1 MQPQIDGIEI
11 LTQIC
16 ETKKRKMQ
24 EKGISLGYDLPQ
36 KREFPL
42 ICPTLLNDKF
52 APFVIA
58 EVKRKSP
65 TKGHISTI
73 TEPTKLAQIYI
84 NQGANAIS
92 VLCEEDYFQGSLRD
106 LYAIKRAFPQAC
118 ILRKDFILHKDEAR
132 VSYFF
137 GADMVLLIVA
147 LFVDDME
154 SFCAIYD
161 ELLAYNL
168 TPLIEIHTLA
178 EYNLIK
184 DLNLQKAIVGINTR
198 NLKTFQINKMEA
210 MKLRAQIPKHI
221 PVIFESGIQ
230 SEYDSFMAGSGGFQG
245 ILCGSFLVERLDKKE
260 VFLESSRDLDLSY
273 NVDSRPTSHANT
285 TTNSSSCSVALVAL
299 ADLEGR
305 SYLSDMTIHHNS
317 ANRSNCIDKGANLEN
332 LDSKHTPHHSII
344 YGLKQAFS
352 IGASKDIFATLLQ
365 RFYTKNHSM
374 QKECYKPLIK
384 VCGINDLEFL
394 KESVKYAD
402 MLGFILTPK
411 SMRYVERKFLQEAQ
425 KVYDTHKDSMPL
437 RVGVVTHECVEVGV
451 KYLEEGLI
459 DCLQLHDMPISF
471 CIESEIVK
479 DIESFYGPYPLHT
492 LYARLHTG
500 LLPFYPSI
508 NYKELLHIDKGLQT
522 HFALWD
528 SSAGSGCDIDIVAIQ
543 DFLAKHKT
551 LQGNLWLA
559 GGISAKN
566 LQTILTLNPMLLDIC
581 SGFESQ
587 KGKKSIPSLKEFFDL
602 LDSLF

>member
-1 MQPQIDGIEI
+1 MQPQINGIEI

-42 ICPTLLNDKF
+42 IYPTLLNDRT

-92 VLCEEDYFQGSLRD
+92 VLCEEDYFQGSLQD
-106 LYAIKRAFPQAC
+106 LYAIKRVFPQAC

-132 VSYFF
+132 VSYLF

-210 MKLRAQIPKHI
+210 MKLRTQIPKHI

-245 ILCGSFLVERLDKKE
+245 ILCGSFLVEQLDKKE
-260 VFLESSRDLDLSY
+260 AFLESSEDLDLSY
-273 NVDSRPTSHANT
+273 N
-285 TTNSSSCSVALVAL
+285 
-299 ADLEGR
+299 
-305 SYLSDMTIHHNS
+305 I
-317 ANRSNCIDKGANLEN
+317 
-332 LDSKHTPHHSII
+332 DSKHILHYSII
-344 YGLKQAFS
+344 HGLKQALS
-352 IGASKDIFATLLQ
+352 IGANKAIFATLLQ

-402 MLGFILTPK
+402 MLGFILTPE
-411 SMRYVERKFLQEAQ
+411 SMRYVDREFLQEAQ
-425 KVYDTHKDSMPL
+425 KAFNTHKDSMPL

-492 LYARLHTG
+492 LYARLNAG

-508 NYKELLHIDKGLQT
+508 NYKELLHVEKGLQT

-566 LQTILTLNPMLLDIC
+566 LQTILTLKPMLLDIC
-581 SGFESQ
+581 SGFERQ

>member
-16 ETKKRKMQ
+16 ETKNRKMQ

-42 ICPTLLNDKF
+42 ICPTLLNDRT

-92 VLCEEDYFQGSLRD
+92 VLCEEDYFQGSLQD

-132 VSYFF
+132 VSYLF

-184 DLNLQKAIVGINTR
+184 DLNLEKAIVGINTR

-245 ILCGSFLVERLDKKE
+245 ILCGSFLVEQLDKKE
-260 VFLESSRDLDLSY
+260 AFLESSGDLVLSY
-273 NVDSRPTSHANT
+273 N
-285 TTNSSSCSVALVAL
+285 
-299 ADLEGR
+299 
-305 SYLSDMTIHHNS
+305 I
-317 ANRSNCIDKGANLEN
+317 
-332 LDSKHTPHHSII
+332 DSKHIPHYSII
-344 YGLKQAFS
+344 HGLKQALS
-352 IGASKDIFATLLQ
+352 IGANKAIFATLLQ

-402 MLGFILTPK
+402 MLGFILTPE
-411 SMRYVERKFLQEAQ
+411 SMRYVDRKFLQEAQ
-425 KVYDTHKDSMPL
+425 KAFNTHKDSIPL
-437 RVGVVTHECVEVGV
+437 RVGVVTDECVEVGV

-459 DCLQLHDMPISF
+459 DCLQLHDMSISF

-492 LYARLHTG
+492 LYARLNAG

-508 NYKELLHIDKGLQT
+508 NYKELLHVEKGLQT

-566 LQTILTLNPMLLDIC
+566 LQTILTLKPMLLDIC

>member
-42 ICPTLLNDKF
+42 ICPTLPNDKS

-92 VLCEEDYFQGSLRD
+92 VLCEEDYFQGSLQD

-132 VSYFF
+132 VSYLF

-245 ILCGSFLVERLDKKE
+245 ILCGSFLVEQLDKKE
-260 VFLESSRDLDLSY
+260 AFLESSGDLDLSY
-273 NVDSRPTSHANT
+273 NVDS
-285 TTNSSSCSVALVAL
+285 
-299 ADLEGR
+299 
-305 SYLSDMTIHHNS
+305 
-317 ANRSNCIDKGANLEN
+317 
-332 LDSKHTPHHSII
+332 KHIPHHSII
-344 YGLKQAFS
+344 HGLKQAFS
-352 IGASKDIFATLLQ
+352 IGANKAIFSTLLQ

-402 MLGFILTPK
+402 MLGFILTPE
-411 SMRYVERKFLQEAQ
+411 SMRYVDRKFLQEAQ
-425 KVYDTHKDSMPL
+425 KAFNTHKDSMPL

-492 LYARLHTG
+492 LYARLNAG

-508 NYKELLHIDKGLQT
+508 NYKELLHVEKGLQT

-528 SSAGSGCDIDIVAIQ
+528 SSAGSGCDIDIVAMQ

-566 LQTILTLNPMLLDIC
+566 LQTILTLKPMLLDIC

>member
-1 MQPQIDGIEI
+1 MQPQINGIEI

-42 ICPTLLNDKF
+42 IYPTLLNDRT

-84 NQGANAIS
+84 NQGVNAIS
-92 VLCEEDYFQGSLRD
+92 VLCEEDYFQGSLQD

-132 VSYFF
+132 VSYLF

-184 DLNLQKAIVGINTR
+184 DLNLEKAIVGINTR

-245 ILCGSFLVERLDKKE
+245 ILCGSFLVEQLDKKE
-260 VFLESSRDLDLSY
+260 AFLESSEDLVLSY
-273 NVDSRPTSHANT
+273 N
-285 TTNSSSCSVALVAL
+285 
-299 ADLEGR
+299 
-305 SYLSDMTIHHNS
+305 I
-317 ANRSNCIDKGANLEN
+317 
-332 LDSKHTPHHSII
+332 DSKHAPHHSII
-344 YGLKQAFS
+344 HGLKQALS
-352 IGASKDIFATLLQ
+352 IGANKAIFATLLQ

-402 MLGFILTPK
+402 MLGFILTPE
-411 SMRYVERKFLQEAQ
+411 SMRYVDREFLQEAQ
-425 KVYDTHKDSMPL
+425 KAFNTHKDSMPL

-492 LYARLHTG
+492 LYARLNAE

-508 NYKELLHIDKGLQT
+508 NYKELLHVEKGLQT

-566 LQTILTLNPMLLDIC
+566 LQTILTLKPMLLDIC
-581 SGFESQ
+581 SGFERQ

>member
-42 ICPTLLNDKF
+42 IYPTLLNDKS

-92 VLCEEDYFQGSLRD
+92 VLCEEDYFQGSLQD

-132 VSYFF
+132 VSYLF

-245 ILCGSFLVERLDKKE
+245 ILCGSFLVEQLDKKE
-260 VFLESSRDLDLSY
+260 AFLESSGDLDLSY
-273 NVDSRPTSHANT
+273 NVDS
-285 TTNSSSCSVALVAL
+285 
-299 ADLEGR
+299 
-305 SYLSDMTIHHNS
+305 
-317 ANRSNCIDKGANLEN
+317 
-332 LDSKHTPHHSII
+332 KHIPHHSII
-344 YGLKQAFS
+344 HGLKQAFS
-352 IGASKDIFATLLQ
+352 IGANKAIFSTLLQ

-394 KESVKYAD
+394 KESLKYAD
-402 MLGFILTPK
+402 MLGFILTPE
-411 SMRYVERKFLQEAQ
+411 SMRYVDREFLQEAQ
-425 KVYDTHKDSMPL
+425 KAFNTHKDSMPL

-459 DCLQLHDMPISF
+459 DCLQLHDMSISF

-492 LYARLHTG
+492 LYARLNAE

-508 NYKELLHIDKGLQT
+508 NYKELLHVEKGLQT

-543 DFLAKHKT
+543 DFLTKHKT

-566 LQTILTLNPMLLDIC
+566 LQTILTLKPMLLDIC

>member
-1 MQPQIDGIEI
+1 MQPQINGIEI

-42 ICPTLLNDKF
+42 ICPTLLNDKS

-92 VLCEEDYFQGSLRD
+92 VLCEEDYFQGSLQD

-132 VSYFF
+132 VSYLF

-245 ILCGSFLVERLDKKE
+245 ILCGSFLVEQLDKKE
-260 VFLESSRDLDLSY
+260 AFLESSGDL
-273 NVDSRPTSHANT
+273 
-285 TTNSSSCSVALVAL
+285 
-299 ADLEGR
+299 
-305 SYLSDMTIHHNS
+305 
-317 ANRSNCIDKGANLEN
+317 
-332 LDSKHTPHHSII
+332 
-344 YGLKQAFS
+344 
-352 IGASKDIFATLLQ
+352 
-365 RFYTKNHSM
+365 
-374 QKECYKPLIK
+374 
-384 VCGINDLEFL
+384 
-394 KESVKYAD
+394 
-402 MLGFILTPK
+402 
-411 SMRYVERKFLQEAQ
+411 
-425 KVYDTHKDSMPL
+425 
-437 RVGVVTHECVEVGV
+437 
-451 KYLEEGLI
+451 
-459 DCLQLHDMPISF
+459 
-471 CIESEIVK
+471 
-479 DIESFYGPYPLHT
+479 
-492 LYARLHTG
+492 
-500 LLPFYPSI
+500 
-508 NYKELLHIDKGLQT
+508 
-522 HFALWD
+522 
-528 SSAGSGCDIDIVAIQ
+528 
-543 DFLAKHKT
+543 
-551 LQGNLWLA
+551 
-559 GGISAKN
+559 
-566 LQTILTLNPMLLDIC
+566 
-581 SGFESQ
+581 
-587 KGKKSIPSLKEFFDL
+587 
-602 LDSLF
+602 

>member
-42 ICPTLLNDKF
+42 IYPTLLNDKS

-92 VLCEEDYFQGSLRD
+92 VLCEEDYFQGSLQD

-132 VSYFF
+132 VSYLF

-221 PVIFESGIQ
+221 PIIFESGIQ

-245 ILCGSFLVERLDKKE
+245 ILCGSFLVEQLDKKE
-260 VFLESSRDLDLSY
+260 AFLESSGDLDLSY
-273 NVDSRPTSHANT
+273 HV
-285 TTNSSSCSVALVAL
+285 
-299 ADLEGR
+299 
-305 SYLSDMTIHHNS
+305 
-317 ANRSNCIDKGANLEN
+317 
-332 LDSKHTPHHSII
+332 DSKHTPHHSII
-344 YGLKQAFS
+344 HGFKQAFS
-352 IGASKDIFATLLQ
+352 IGANKAIFSTLLQ

-402 MLGFILTPK
+402 MLGFILTPE
-411 SMRYVERKFLQEAQ
+411 SMRYVDRKFLQEAQ
-425 KVYDTHKDSMPL
+425 KAFNTHKDSMPL
-437 RVGVVTHECVEVGV
+437 RVGVVTDECVEVGV

-492 LYARLHTG
+492 LYARLNAD

-508 NYKELLHIDKGLQT
+508 NYKELLQVEKGLQT

-543 DFLAKHKT
+543 DFLTKHKT

-566 LQTILTLNPMLLDIC
+566 LQTILTLKPMLLDIC

>member
-1 MQPQIDGIEI
+1 MLVAFTNEVCVKFCFKISIIHAKDYMQPQIDGIEI

-42 ICPTLLNDKF
+42 ICPTLLNDRT

-92 VLCEEDYFQGSLRD
+92 VLCEEDYFQGSLQD

-132 VSYFF
+132 VSYLF
-137 GADMVLLIVA
+137 GAAMVLLIVA

-184 DLNLQKAIVGINTR
+184 DLNLEKAIVGINTR

-245 ILCGSFLVERLDKKE
+245 ILCGSFLVEQLDKKE
-260 VFLESSRDLDLSY
+260 AFLESSGDLVLSY
-273 NVDSRPTSHANT
+273 VESKKSKMPTAEVFLDNFKGCADSCA
-285 TTNSSSCSVALVAL
+285 
-299 ADLEGR
+299 R
-305 SYLSDMTIHHNS
+305 S
-317 ANRSNCIDKGANLEN
+317 
-332 LDSKHTPHHSII
+332 
-344 YGLKQAFS
+344 
-352 IGASKDIFATLLQ
+352 
-365 RFYTKNHSM
+365 
-374 QKECYKPLIK
+374 
-384 VCGINDLEFL
+384 
-394 KESVKYAD
+394 
-402 MLGFILTPK
+402 
-411 SMRYVERKFLQEAQ
+411 
-425 KVYDTHKDSMPL
+425 
-437 RVGVVTHECVEVGV
+437 
-451 KYLEEGLI
+451 
-459 DCLQLHDMPISF
+459 
-471 CIESEIVK
+471 
-479 DIESFYGPYPLHT
+479 
-492 LYARLHTG
+492 
-500 LLPFYPSI
+500 
-508 NYKELLHIDKGLQT
+508 
-522 HFALWD
+522 
-528 SSAGSGCDIDIVAIQ
+528 
-543 DFLAKHKT
+543 
-551 LQGNLWLA
+551 
-559 GGISAKN
+559 
-566 LQTILTLNPMLLDIC
+566 LLDINDEAQEAN
-581 SGFESQ
+581 SLESAKKTTQTLESLSNERKNILLNELKTRVNDLISMRNAIAQILNTPLTLECENVDTSQQAYYDKALYNKLFTQDTKAILEQALSQFIDKLQNATLNIDSTKSLIQEHANNIANTFAIKPSIFMQALRLGLLGQ
-587 KGKKSIPSLKEFFDL
+587 KGGIDLGACLCILDKDESIKRIQNLIEFAKQN
-602 LDSLF
+602 

>member
-42 ICPTLLNDKF
+42 IYPTLLNDKS

-92 VLCEEDYFQGSLRD
+92 VLCEEDYFQGSLQD

-132 VSYFF
+132 VSYLF

-184 DLNLQKAIVGINTR
+184 DLNLEKAIVGINTR

-245 ILCGSFLVERLDKKE
+245 ILCGSFLVEQLDKKE
-260 VFLESSRDLDLSY
+260 AFLESSGDLDLSY
-273 NVDSRPTSHANT
+273 NVESKKSKMPTAEVFLDNFKGCADSCARSLLDINDEAQEANSLESAKKT
-285 TTNSSSCSVALVAL
+285 TQIPA
-299 ADLEGR
+299 
-305 SYLSDMTIHHNS
+305 
-317 ANRSNCIDKGANLEN
+317 
-332 LDSKHTPHHSII
+332 SKHTPHHSII
-344 YGLKQAFS
+344 HGLKQAFN
-352 IGASKDIFATLLQ
+352 IGANKAIFATLLQ

-402 MLGFILTPK
+402 MLGFILTPE
-411 SMRYVERKFLQEAQ
+411 SMRYVDRKFLQEAQ
-425 KVYDTHKDSMPL
+425 KAFNTHKDSIPL

-459 DCLQLHDMPISF
+459 DCLQLHDMSISF

-492 LYARLHTG
+492 LYARLNAG

-566 LQTILTLNPMLLDIC
+566 LQTILTLKPMLLDIC

>member
-42 ICPTLLNDKF
+42 IYPTLLNDKS

-92 VLCEEDYFQGSLRD
+92 VLCEEDYFQGSLQD

-132 VSYFF
+132 VSYLF

-184 DLNLQKAIVGINTR
+184 DLNLEKAIVGINTR

-245 ILCGSFLVERLDKKE
+245 ILCGSFLVEQLDKKE
-260 VFLESSRDLDLSY
+260 AFLESSGDLDLSY
-273 NVDSRPTSHANT
+273 NVDS
-285 TTNSSSCSVALVAL
+285 
-299 ADLEGR
+299 
-305 SYLSDMTIHHNS
+305 
-317 ANRSNCIDKGANLEN
+317 
-332 LDSKHTPHHSII
+332 KHIPHHSII
-344 YGLKQAFS
+344 HGLKQAFS
-352 IGASKDIFATLLQ
+352 IGANKAIFSTLLQ

-402 MLGFILTPK
+402 MLGFILTPE
-411 SMRYVERKFLQEAQ
+411 SMRYVDRKFLQEAQ
-425 KVYDTHKDSMPL
+425 KAFNTHKDSIPL
-437 RVGVVTHECVEVGV
+437 RVGVVTDECVEVGV

-492 LYARLHTG
+492 LYARLNAG

-566 LQTILTLNPMLLDIC
+566 LQTILTLKPMLLDIC

>member
-42 ICPTLLNDKF
+42 IYPTSLNDKS

-92 VLCEEDYFQGSLRD
+92 VLCEEDYFQGSLQD
-106 LYAIKRAFPQAC
+106 LYAIKRVFPQAC

-132 VSYFF
+132 VSYLF

-245 ILCGSFLVERLDKKE
+245 ILCGSFLVEQLDKKE
-260 VFLESSRDLDLSY
+260 AFLESSGDLVLSY
-273 NVDSRPTSHANT
+273 N
-285 TTNSSSCSVALVAL
+285 
-299 ADLEGR
+299 
-305 SYLSDMTIHHNS
+305 I
-317 ANRSNCIDKGANLEN
+317 
-332 LDSKHTPHHSII
+332 DSKHIPHYSII
-344 YGLKQAFS
+344 HGLKQAFS
-352 IGASKDIFATLLQ
+352 IGANKAIFSTLLQ

-492 LYARLHTG
+492 LYARLNAG

-508 NYKELLHIDKGLQT
+508 NYKELLHVEKGLQT

>member
-42 ICPTLLNDKF
+42 IYPTLLNDRT

-92 VLCEEDYFQGSLRD
+92 VLCEEDYFQGSLQD

-132 VSYFF
+132 VSYLF

-245 ILCGSFLVERLDKKE
+245 ILCGSFLVEQLDKKE
-260 VFLESSRDLDLSY
+260 AFLESSGDLDLSY
-273 NVDSRPTSHANT
+273 NVDS
-285 TTNSSSCSVALVAL
+285 
-299 ADLEGR
+299 
-305 SYLSDMTIHHNS
+305 
-317 ANRSNCIDKGANLEN
+317 
-332 LDSKHTPHHSII
+332 KHIPHHSII
-344 YGLKQAFS
+344 HGLKQALS
-352 IGASKDIFATLLQ
+352 IGANKAIFSTLLQ

-402 MLGFILTPK
+402 MLGFILTPE
-411 SMRYVERKFLQEAQ
+411 SMRYVDREFLQEAQ
-425 KVYDTHKDSMPL
+425 KAFNTHKDSIPL

-492 LYARLHTG
+492 LYARLNAE

-508 NYKELLHIDKGLQT
+508 NYKELLHVEKGLQT

-528 SSAGSGCDIDIVAIQ
+528 SSAGSGCDIDIVAMQ

-566 LQTILTLNPMLLDIC
+566 LQTILTLKPMLLDIC

>member
-42 ICPTLLNDKF
+42 IYPTLLNDKS

-92 VLCEEDYFQGSLRD
+92 VLCEEDYFQGSLQD

-132 VSYFF
+132 VSYLF

-184 DLNLQKAIVGINTR
+184 DLNLEKAIVGINTR

-245 ILCGSFLVERLDKKE
+245 ILCGSFLVEQLDKKE
-260 VFLESSRDLDLSY
+260 AFLESSGDLVLSY
-273 NVDSRPTSHANT
+273 N
-285 TTNSSSCSVALVAL
+285 
-299 ADLEGR
+299 
-305 SYLSDMTIHHNS
+305 I
-317 ANRSNCIDKGANLEN
+317 
-332 LDSKHTPHHSII
+332 DSKHILHYSII
-344 YGLKQAFS
+344 HGLKQAFS
-352 IGASKDIFATLLQ
+352 IGANKAIFSTLLQ

-402 MLGFILTPK
+402 MLGFILTPE
-411 SMRYVERKFLQEAQ
+411 SMRYVDRKFLQEAQ
-425 KVYDTHKDSMPL
+425 KAFNTHKDSMPL

-459 DCLQLHDMPISF
+459 DCLQLHDMSISF

-492 LYARLHTG
+492 LYARLNAE

-508 NYKELLHIDKGLQT
+508 NYKELLHVEKGLQT

-543 DFLAKHKT
+543 DFLTKHKT

-566 LQTILTLNPMLLDIC
+566 LQTILTLKPMLLDIC

>member
-1 MQPQIDGIEI
+1 MQPQINGIEI

-42 ICPTLLNDKF
+42 ICPTLLNDKS

-92 VLCEEDYFQGSLRD
+92 VLCEEDYFQGSLQD

-132 VSYFF
+132 VSYLF

-221 PVIFESGIQ
+221 PIIFESGIQ

-245 ILCGSFLVERLDKKE
+245 ILCGSFLVEQLDKKE
-260 VFLESSRDLDLSY
+260 AFLESSGDLDLSY
-273 NVDSRPTSHANT
+273 HV
-285 TTNSSSCSVALVAL
+285 
-299 ADLEGR
+299 
-305 SYLSDMTIHHNS
+305 
-317 ANRSNCIDKGANLEN
+317 
-332 LDSKHTPHHSII
+332 DSKHTPHHSII
-344 YGLKQAFS
+344 HGFKQAFS
-352 IGASKDIFATLLQ
+352 IGANKAIFSTLLQ

-402 MLGFILTPK
+402 MLGFILTPE
-411 SMRYVERKFLQEAQ
+411 SMRYVDRKFLQEAQ
-425 KVYDTHKDSMPL
+425 KAFNTHKDSIPL
-437 RVGVVTHECVEVGV
+437 RVGVVTDECVEVGV

-492 LYARLHTG
+492 LYARLNAG

-508 NYKELLHIDKGLQT
+508 NYKELLHVEKGLQT

-566 LQTILTLNPMLLDIC
+566 LQTILTLKPMLLDIC

>member
-1 MQPQIDGIEI
+1 MQQQIDGIEI

-24 EKGISLGYDLPQ
+24 EKGISLGYALPQ
-36 KREFPL
+36 KRDFPL
-42 ICPTLLNDKF
+42 VCPTLLNDKTT
-52 APFVIA
+52 PFVIA

-92 VLCEEDYFQGSLRD
+92 VLCEEDYFQGSLKD
-106 LYAIKRAFPQAC
+106 LYAIKKSFPNAC

-132 VSYFF
+132 VSYLF

-154 SFCAIYD
+154 SFRVIYD

-168 TPLIEIHTLA
+168 TPLIEIHTLS
-178 EYNLIK
+178 EWNLIK

-221 PVIFESGIQ
+221 PIIFESGIQ
-230 SEYDSFMAGSGGFQG
+230 SEYDSFMAGSSGFQG
-245 ILCGSFLVERLDKKE
+245 ILCGSFLVEQLDKKE
-260 VFLESSRDLDLSY
+260 AFLESSGDLNLSY
-273 NVDSRPTSHANT
+273 NVDS
-285 TTNSSSCSVALVAL
+285 
-299 ADLEGR
+299 
-305 SYLSDMTIHHNS
+305 
-317 ANRSNCIDKGANLEN
+317 
-332 LDSKHTPHHSII
+332 KHIPHHSII
-344 YGLKQAFS
+344 HGLKQAFS

-384 VCGINDLEFL
+384 VCGINDIEFF
-394 KESVKYAD
+394 KESLKYAD

-411 SMRYVERKFLQEAQ
+411 SVRYVDIEFLKEAQ
-425 KVYDTHKDSMPL
+425 KVYNTHKDSMPL
-437 RVGVVTHECVEVGV
+437 RVGVVTNECVEVGI
-451 KYLEEGLI
+451 KYLEKGLI
-459 DCLQLHDMPISF
+459 DCLQLHDIPISF
-471 CIESEIVK
+471 CIESEIAK
-479 DIESFYGPYPLHT
+479 DNESFYGPYPLHT
-492 LYARLHTG
+492 LYARLNAG

-543 DFLAKHKT
+543 DFLTKHKT

-559 GGISAKN
+559 GGISARN
-566 LQTILTLNPMLLDIC
+566 LHDILTLKPMLLDIC

-587 KGKKSIPSLKEFFDL
+587 KGKKSISALREFFAL
-602 LDSLF
+602 LDSLY

>member
-42 ICPTLLNDKF
+42 ICPTLLNDRT

-92 VLCEEDYFQGSLRD
+92 VLCEEDYFQGSLQD
-106 LYAIKRAFPQAC
+106 LYAIKRVFPQAC

-132 VSYFF
+132 VSYLF

-245 ILCGSFLVERLDKKE
+245 ILCGSFLVEQLDKKE
-260 VFLESSRDLDLSY
+260 AFLESSGDLDLSY
-273 NVDSRPTSHANT
+273 NVDS
-285 TTNSSSCSVALVAL
+285 
-299 ADLEGR
+299 
-305 SYLSDMTIHHNS
+305 
-317 ANRSNCIDKGANLEN
+317 
-332 LDSKHTPHHSII
+332 KHIPHHSII
-344 YGLKQAFS
+344 HGLKQAFS
-352 IGASKDIFATLLQ
+352 IGANKAIFSTLLQ

-402 MLGFILTPK
+402 MLGFILTPE
-411 SMRYVERKFLQEAQ
+411 SMRYVDRKFLQEAQ
-425 KVYDTHKDSMPL
+425 KAFNTHKDSIPL
-437 RVGVVTHECVEVGV
+437 RVGVVTDECVEVGV

-492 LYARLHTG
+492 LYARLNAG

-566 LQTILTLNPMLLDIC
+566 LQTILTLKPMLLDIC